1 MSSKQH
7 DEARERE
14 EMEGVS
20 IDVALEL
27 QSKMFEQLATVG
39 LGGAGLVIT
48 LAGSILP
55 QTPVVWLAAAEFGL
69 GAMAALSAQ
78 SHLIDAI
85 FRRAPQRRRSRL
97 MTMIAVVLIGMGVG
111 SLGMSVF
118 LLAKPKPAAH
128 AAAAVAGSS

>member
-1 MSSKQH
+1 MNPKH

-27 QSKMFEQLATVG
+27 QSKVFEQLAAVG

-55 QTPVVWLAAAEFGL
+55 ASPVVWISAVEFGL
-69 GAMAALSAQ
+69 AAMVALTAQ
-78 SHLIDAI
+78 HHLIDAI

-97 MTMIAVVLIGMGVG
+97 MTVVAILLIGMGVG
-111 SLGMSVF
+111 SLGTSVF
-118 LLAKPKPAAH
+118 LLAKPKPAAT
-128 AAAAVAGSS
+128 AT